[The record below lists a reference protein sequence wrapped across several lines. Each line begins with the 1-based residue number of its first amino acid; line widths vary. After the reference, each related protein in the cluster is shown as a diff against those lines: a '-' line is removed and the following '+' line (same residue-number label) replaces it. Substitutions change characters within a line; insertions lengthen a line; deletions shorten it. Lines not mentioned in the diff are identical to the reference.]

1 MRIIMTQQR
10 SPNYRSV
17 PPHHNGHTEGIM
29 DQVGDAAA
37 MASDQARELAHKAG
51 TLASELGTAVKER
64 PYTTLAIAAGL
75 AFAVGALWKLSHSRQ
90 PSTLEAWMAR
100 MPEMP
105 KRDALIPRR
114 WRWR

>member
-1 MRIIMTQQR
+1 MSQQR
-10 SPNYRSV
+10 SSDYRSV
-17 PPHHNGHTEGIM
+17 PPQHNGHTEGIM

-75 AFAVGALWKLSHSRQ
+75 AFAFGALWKLSHSRQ
-90 PSTLEAWMAR
+90 TSTLEAWIAR

-105 KRDALIPRR
+105 SRDALIPRR
-114 WRWR
+114 WR